1 MNTPK
6 QSRQAG
12 TVQAIAVGFIALV
25 LLSIPLYWGRFFCE
39 MELVE
44 QIPPNASEIVI
55 SPSGL
60 VPPEIEDDP
69 NVTIHSR
76 FDASMLTN
84 RIFLLGIGDYLLSR
98 MPGGPYSNVYFANFT
113 NKDILFYFDKNS
125 GLFVYDYTRQQTAA
139 GGKTVSERI
148 KLFAGPEG
156 ISSTIDKTLGRFLE
170 PIRPSFDYNRELFI
184 TYDKKE
190 RRFFK
195 MDFNNNTVAKGP
207 KVEDEKN
214 YNPLQTEVLYN
225 YYSTSLSWKPPL
237 TEVKGVDANN
247 YDERN
252 ERKGLRNINGRI
264 YKPVIE
270 QYYMGIPR
278 KYLLVLDKSGRIDLL
293 DRQSLKIAGT
303 AGHLPAPQSSFSSK
317 QTAAPRDLF
326 NYQVLPL
333 SFPGNEQYRGM
344 CAAAISREGRNMA
357 VAVFDSNGTLLQNR
371 NTEENFDRLQ
381 GKDAYLAGPF
391 SATLAIAKYLLEN
404 LHPPI
409 LSAASYLTA
418 DTFDAKSGHRAMFL
432 LPNSFVA
439 MKGGQIDKMPQQKI
453 AGAFLLMLPSI
464 MLSLFLAR
472 LVSRD
477 AAVRGLSKKAEHW
490 WVIAIAALGL
500 PAYISYRLTKPDVTL
515 VTCQNCGLGRRPDME
530 ACHRCGSKWFVPE
543 LAPPDWRVFD

>member
-12 TVQAIAVGFIALV
+12 IVQAIAVGFIALV

-39 MELVE
+39 MALLD
-44 QIPPNASEIVI
+44 QIPPDVSKIVI

-60 VPPEIEDDP
+60 VPPEIENDP
-69 NVTIHSR
+69 NVAIHSQ
-76 FDASMLTN
+76 FDASMSTN
-84 RIFLLGIGDYLLSR
+84 RIYLLGIADYLVHR
-98 MPGGPYSNVYFANFT
+98 GHYSNVYFANFA
-113 NKDILFYFDKNS
+113 NKNFLLYFDKNS
-125 GLFVYDYTRQQTAA
+125 GLFVYDYTGQQAAA
-139 GGKTVSERI
+139 GDKTVSERV

-170 PIRPSFDYNRELFI
+170 PIRPSFDYNRTLFI

-207 KVEDEKN
+207 KVADEKN
-214 YNPLQTEVLYN
+214 YNPLQTEKLYN
-225 YYSTSLSWKPPL
+225 FSTSLSWKPPL
-237 TEVKGVDANN
+237 TEVKNVDSNN
-247 YDERN
+247 YDER
-252 ERKGLRNINGRI
+252 KGLQYINGRS

-270 QYYMGIPR
+270 QHYMGIPR

-293 DRQSLKIAGT
+293 DKQSLEIAGT
-303 AGHLPAPQSSFSSK
+303 AGYLPAPQNSFSSK
-317 QTAAPRDLF
+317 QTAVPKDLF
-326 NYQVLPL
+326 DYQILPL

-371 NTEENFDRLQ
+371 NTEENFAKLR
-381 GKDAYLAGPF
+381 GKDACLAGPF

-418 DTFDAKSGHRAMFL
+418 DTFDAASGHRAMFL

-439 MKGGQIDKMPQQKI
+439 MKGRQIDKIPQQKI

-464 MLSLFLAR
+464 ILSLFLAR

-477 AAVRGLSKKAEHW
+477 AAVRGLSKKAKRW
-490 WVIAIAALGL
+490 WVIVVVAFGL

-543 LAPPDWRVFD
+543 LVPPDWRVVN

>member
-12 TVQAIAVGFIALV
+12 IVQAIAVGFIALV

-39 MELVE
+39 MALVE
-44 QIPPNASEIVI
+44 QIPSDVSGIVI

-60 VPPEIEDDP
+60 VPPEIENDP
-69 NVTIHSR
+69 NVTIHSQ
-76 FDASMLTN
+76 FDASMSTN
-84 RIFLLGIGDYLLSR
+84 RIDLLGIVDYLIPR
-98 MPGGPYSNVYFANFT
+98 MPRGPYSNVYFA
-113 NKDILFYFDKNS
+113 KDFLLYFDENS
-125 GLFVYDYTRQQTAA
+125 GLFVYEYTGPQAA
-139 GGKTVSERI
+139 TGSKTVSERV

-156 ISSTIDKTLGRFLE
+156 VSSTIDKTLGRFLE
-170 PIRPSFDYNRELFI
+170 PIRRRSSIGYNQTLFI

-195 MDFNNNTVAKGP
+195 MDFESRTVTKGP
-207 KVEDEKN
+207 KVKDEKN
-214 YNPLQTEVLYN
+214 YNPLQIEYLYN

-252 ERKGLRNINGRI
+252 ERKGLQNINGRI

-270 QYYMGIPR
+270 QHYMGIPR

-293 DRQSLKIAGT
+293 DKQSLEIAGT
-303 AGHLPAPQSSFSSK
+303 AGYLPAPQNSFSSK
-317 QTAAPRDLF
+317 QTAVPKDLF
-326 NYQVLPL
+326 DYQILPL

-371 NTEENFDRLQ
+371 NTEENFAKLR
-381 GKDAYLAGPF
+381 GKDACLAGPF

-418 DTFDAKSGHRAMFL
+418 DTFDAASGHRAMFL

-439 MKGGQIDKMPQQKI
+439 MKGRQIDKIPQQKI

-464 MLSLFLAR
+464 ILSLFLAR

-477 AAVRGLSKKAEHW
+477 AAVRGLSKKAKRW
-490 WVIAIAALGL
+490 WVIVVVAFGL

-543 LAPPDWRVFD
+543 LVPPDWRVVN